1 MVGGI
6 KVKEGEL
13 MVSPFEA
20 PFEFALVSH
29 GGWREGNG
37 GRGGKVIISLLKVE
51 EGESMVSPF
60 EAPFEFALITHRR
73 WREGMVGEEGK

>member
-6 KVKEGEL
+6 
-13 MVSPFEA
+13 
-20 PFEFALVSH
+20 
-29 GGWREGNG
+29 
-37 GRGGKVIISLLKVE
+37 KVE

-60 EAPFEFALITHRR
+60 EAPFEFALVSHGR